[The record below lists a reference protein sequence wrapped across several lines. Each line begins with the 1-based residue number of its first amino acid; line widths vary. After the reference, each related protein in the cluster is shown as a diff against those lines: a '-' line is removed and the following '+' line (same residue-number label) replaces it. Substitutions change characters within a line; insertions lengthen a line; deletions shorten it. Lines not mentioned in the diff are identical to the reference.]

1 MFKPFINGL
10 FTFKERRVGGYLNN
24 GFFLKQIK
32 QVSNIIIKK
41 DTQHIKYGKR
51 RVERAGCLL
60 EKFETNPLMI
70 ESAVFQDESNF
81 SLQIPINS
89 QNDRVYFKGRKKDVP
104 DKNPSH
110 QTNR

>member
-51 RVERAGCLL
+51 RVERAG
-60 EKFETNPLMI
+60 PLMI